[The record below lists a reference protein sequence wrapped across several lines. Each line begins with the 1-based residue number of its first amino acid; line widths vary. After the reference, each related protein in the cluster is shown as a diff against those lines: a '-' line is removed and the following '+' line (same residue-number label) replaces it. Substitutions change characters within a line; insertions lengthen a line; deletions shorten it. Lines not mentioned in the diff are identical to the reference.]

1 MMSLTSSQAAGYE
14 VSLFTKDLKKK
25 TLLEP
30 LHQIPVGFFVVMIL
44 YHSTVIR
51 RVHV

>member
-14 VSLFTKDLKKK
+14 VSLFTKDLKK

-30 LHQIPVGFFVVMIL
+30 LLQIPVEFFVVMIL
-44 YHSTVIR
+44 YHSTVNQ
-51 RVHV
+51 